1 MGTRGGRASWG
12 FAIPVFLLGLWTV
25 AVSVVVWRGL
35 GPHGSRFVNH
45 VIRMIGGAMPGAD
58 TDGLPAGP
66 TRLDDPRLA
75 TLRNAAESWR
85 RKTGPK
91 RQVID
96 QVCLV
101 PNEVAFLEAI
111 AAWDERFFFPIL
123 IDEPAWTLPF
133 LRVFRPAK
141 VVRYAGR
148 GQTATARSDGG
159 SLNAPPDL
167 DRRWAGALDAVSHA
181 WSGPS
186 DSQRVLPASDLPPR
200 HVGAIAPGV
209 VLAES
214 NASMLAGAIALAAG
228 RFQPL
233 VRFQVSDAGLR
244 RAGQP
249 RAYMAIWRRHESRAG
264 VGAVRAGSRYGSRQ
278 FSNTMIG
285 WATTAISLH
294 SPAIGPT
301 YTRSMLRW
309 GCSEG
314 VMRSTI

>member
-1 MGTRGGRASWG
+1 
-12 FAIPVFLLGLWTV
+12 
-25 AVSVVVWRGL
+25 
-35 GPHGSRFVNH
+35 
-45 VIRMIGGAMPGAD
+45 MPGAD
-58 TDGLPAGP
+58 TDGPPAGP

-214 NASMLAGAIALAAG
+214 NASMLAGAVALAAG

-249 RAYMAIWRRHESRAG
+249 ARTWRFGDVMNPGQAWEL
-264 VGAVRAGSRYGSRQ
+264 RAGSRYGSRQ